1 VAELGLT
8 WRLSE
13 RHVAADGD
21 EERLERV
28 EHAPNCGGC

>member
-21 EERLERV
+21 EERLARV
-28 EHAPNCGGC
+28 EHAPKYNG